1 VWPEVTIEARNQDE
15 VNCLL
20 RALTQEGHAVFARDG
35 FRVEVGGAHPA
46 AILTAVQACLEK
58 DRIDSVS
65 IVLKD
70 GRKAVLS
77 RADASG

>member
-1 VWPEVTIEARNQDE
+1 MWPEVTIEARNQDE

-20 RALTQEGHAVFARDG
+20 RALTQAGQALLVRDG

-46 AILTAVQACLEK
+46 AILRAVQACLEE

-65 IVLKD
+65 IVLRD

-77 RADASG
+77 REASSG